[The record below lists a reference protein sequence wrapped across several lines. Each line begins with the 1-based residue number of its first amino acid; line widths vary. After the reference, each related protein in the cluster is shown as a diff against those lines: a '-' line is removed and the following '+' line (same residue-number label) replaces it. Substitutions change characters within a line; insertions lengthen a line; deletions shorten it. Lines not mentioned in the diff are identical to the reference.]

1 MIVSIGR
8 ESLTDEI
15 GLTNTSIKVENGH
28 IQTNEYYQT
37 NESHI
42 YAIGDCIGGLQLAH
56 VASAE
61 GRVAAE
67 HMNQQNPVT
76 IDSNMVPSC
85 IYSAPEIAQIGLT
98 EQTAKNKNIDY
109 KVSKF
114 PFSSIGKAIIENS
127 TEGFVK
133 IIIDKQTKEIIGVH
147 MIGPK
152 VTDMIS
158 EASLAKM
165 LNAIPWEIHETI
177 HPHPSLSEVFVEATL
192 ALEKIEIH
200 N

>member
-1 MIVSIGR
+1 MSIGR
-8 ESLTDEI
+8 ESLVDEI
-15 GLTNTSIKVENGH
+15 GLSNTSIEIENGH
-28 IQTNEYYQT
+28 IVTNEFYQT
-37 NESHI
+37 KESHI

-61 GRVAAE
+61 GRVAVE
-67 HMNQQNPVT
+67 HMNQLEPLK
-76 IDSNMVPSC
+76 IEKEMVPIC

-98 EQTAKNKNIDY
+98 EQAAKEQQLDY
-109 KVSKF
+109 KTSTF
-114 PFSSIGKAIIENS
+114 PFSSIGKALIS
-127 TEGFVK
+127 GKSEGFMK
-133 IIIDKQTKEIIGVH
+133 IIIDKNTKDILGVH
-147 MIGPK
+147 MIGPG

-177 HPHPSLSEVFVEATL
+177 HPHPSLSEIFVEASL
-192 ALEKIEIH
+192 ALENIEIH